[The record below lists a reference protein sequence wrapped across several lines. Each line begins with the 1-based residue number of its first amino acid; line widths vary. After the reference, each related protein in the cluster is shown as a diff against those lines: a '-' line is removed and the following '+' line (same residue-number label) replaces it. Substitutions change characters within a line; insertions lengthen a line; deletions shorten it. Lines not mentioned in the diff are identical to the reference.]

1 LADIIHA
8 IDLIEPYV
16 RRGRSS
22 FEHDELLQVWMI
34 HHLVILGEA
43 ATRLSPALREGYPE
57 VPWTGIVGIRNVL
70 VHGYFAIDLDEVWG
84 IVQRQLPTLRAQIE
98 SILRELGQTGPGVA
112 ERVHPYA
119 LTI

>member
-1 LADIIHA
+1 MRADRDRLADIIHA

-22 FEHDELLQVWMI
+22 FERDELL
-34 HHLVILGEA
+34 LILGEA
-43 ATRLSPALREGYPE
+43 AARLSPALREGHPE
-57 VPWTGIVGIRNVL
+57 VPWTGIVGMRNVL

-84 IVQRQLPTLRAQIE
+84 IAQRQLPTLRAQIE

-112 ERVHPYA
+112 EHIHPYA

>member
-8 IDLIEPYV
+8 IALIEHYA

-34 HHLVILGEA
+34 HHLAIIGEA
-43 ATRLSPALREGYPE
+43 AARLSPALRQGHPE
-57 VPWTGIVGIRNVL
+57 VPWSAIIGIRNVL
-70 VHGYFAIDLDEVWG
+70 VHGYFSIDLDEVWG
-84 IVQRQLPTLRAQIE
+84 IIQQLPALRNQIGA
-98 SILRELGQTGPGVA
+98 ILRDLGHTGPGVS
-112 ERVHPYA
+112 EDLRPYA